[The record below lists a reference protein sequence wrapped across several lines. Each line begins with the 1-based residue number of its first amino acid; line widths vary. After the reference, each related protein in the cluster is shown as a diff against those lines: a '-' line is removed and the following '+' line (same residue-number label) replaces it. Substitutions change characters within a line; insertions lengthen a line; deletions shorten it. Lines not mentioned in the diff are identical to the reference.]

1 MDLGNDTEKET
12 GWAYG
17 GNGCQAT
24 ENHVRD
30 ENDQSVLVDGV
41 EQVTRRNRWRT
52 LVFPLLRSATLSDAS
67 SRKTGEPAD
76 RMTFVITQRGN
87 RVAGGGGES

>member
-30 ENDQSVLVDGV
+30 ENDQSVLVDG
-41 EQVTRRNRWRT
+41 
-52 LVFPLLRSATLSDAS
+52 
-67 SRKTGEPAD
+67 RKTGEPAD
-76 RMTFVITQRGN
+76 RMTFVIAQRGN